1 MTRILIGVLSAHDN
15 HEKRKICDETWAG
28 KIGTVLYLVGEPGRP
43 ARRAGGYKLFLDC
56 RDDYENLPWK
66 TIHFCRWALGRDD
79 WDMLGKGDDDCWV
92 SPSRLAAYDFTGKD
106 YVGCLADPGDG
117 WAQLPP
123 YASGGAGYFM
133 SRRLVESVAA
143 CERLPE
149 HPRGAE
155 DVVVGQI
162 AKEAGIALSPDPRFL
177 PYADENLRPKADN
190 EYITGHFRHASLQ
203 LMHDCQREC
212 EPCG

>member
-1 MTRILIGVLSAHDN
+1 MTRILIGVLSAQNNRD
-15 HEKRKICDETWAG
+15 KRSTCRETWSRKFGAIFLLG
-28 KIGTVLYLVGEPGRP
+28 NPTFHNPDLIDDILVLT
-43 ARRAGGYKLFLDC
+43 C

-66 TIHFCRWALGRDD
+66 TIEFCRWALGRDD
-79 WDMLGKGDDDCWV
+79 WDMLGKCDDDTFV

-106 YVGCLADPGDG
+106 YVGCQADPGDG
-117 WAQLPP
+117 WSHLPQ

-162 AKEAGIALSPDPRFL
+162 AKQTGIQLFNDPRFL
-177 PYADENLRPKADN
+177 PYADANLRPKASNDC
-190 EYITGHFRHASLQ
+190 ITGHFRHAPLD
-203 LMHDCQREC
+203 LFYVCQQEC
-212 EPCG
+212 EP